1 MLDKLQNSK
10 LLLIVNILAAFLIFG
25 LAFKRFVLPEYA
37 KLLYKKDYKILMFKC
52 DNVMRDHFI
61 AKNKV
66 LTDINDDSVKNL
78 QAAEVGLMECNA
90 YDKLR
95 KKLINLGLSENQLS
109 QFGLET
115 IEENAKNVRTFV
127 ETHQIKY

>member
-1 MLDKLQNSK
+1 MLSKVYNSK
-10 LLLIVNILAAFLIFG
+10 LLFVFNVVAIAIIFALGFKQFILPQAA
-25 LAFKRFVLPEYA
+25 EM
-37 KLLYKKDYKILMFKC
+37 LYKNEYKKLMFKC

-78 QAAEVGLMECNA
+78 KAAEIGLMECND

-95 KKLINLGLSENQLS
+95 KKLLNLGLSENKLS